1 MRHPTYA
8 DCRHELCWCIV
19 VCGYGDGL
27 GAMPNIQSV
36 KFICPNCGALYRLVR
51 AEAGPKSGDREITC
65 RSCGAP
71 LQGRKGRFILKYFL
85 IERANDKKQRHRHL
99 TQRSPR
105 LSRDRHIN
113 CDRLSLPAAG
123 KRQSQEVVVVFEEE
137 TGGKS
142 LASARIFERHHR
154 AGTQTLP

>member
-1 MRHPTYA
+1 LAGRVA
-8 DCRHELCWCIV
+8 AVR
-19 VCGYGDGL
+19 
-27 GAMPNIQSV
+27 Q
-36 KFICPNCGALYRLVR
+36 ICPNCGALYRLVR
-51 AEAGPKSGDREITC
+51 AEAGPESGDREITC

-71 LQGRKGRFILKYFL
+71 LQGREGRFILKYFL

-142 LASARIFERHHR
+142 LASSRIFERHHR